1 MTAVRLAVIQM
12 DLTRAPVTGDTR
24 GMDEPVEVGV
34 FDKKKKKERK
44 EKENKKKEKKEIRNH

>member
-34 FDKKKKKERK
+34 FDKKKKRK
-44 EKENKKKEKKEIRNH
+44 KRKRK

>member
-12 DLTRAPVTGDTR
+12 DLTRVPVTGDTR

-34 FDKKKKKERK
+34 FDKKKKKE
-44 EKENKKKEKKEIRNH
+44 KKKKIRKKKKKK